1 MSEIER
7 DSAGAEGAVSVP
19 LPASEAKGLS
29 TSPED
34 LVPLFQKIAY
44 GMGMFCNNLIPAAMG
59 CMAVVLNLGLQMNP
73 VLIGYILSLPRLVD
87 AFLDPAMGYISDN
100 TKSKYGRRKPF
111 IIFGAITLGI
121 TFAFMWRIGYGHTE
135 MFYFYFF
142 LVGSFGMF
150 LFNTIFAIPFNA
162 LGYEMTP
169 DYHERTKV
177 MAWANWLGQIPWLL
191 CPWFWWI
198 MANPKYFKTPVDGAQ
213 SIALWVGLAV
223 ILLGPMP
230 GIFTRERYKNIADV
244 EAAKK
249 EKPGLSAS
257 FVNFAKGF
265 AVTFKNTTFLKIC
278 AATFFIF
285 NGFQLIAGLSMYIFI
300 YYTFGGDE
308 VMGGKYNGLFGT
320 TSALSTIFIVIPFVN
335 YIAKKISK
343 KSAFMI
349 SASISLLGFVIK
361 WWCFNP
367 AYSSRFVINLPFVGE
382 VQALILLPAIL
393 ISFGIGSVFT
403 LMGSMMGDTCDL
415 DELNNGKRREGMFGA
430 IYWWL
435 IKLGTSAAF
444 ALSGYVLNASGYNV
458 AIGAHQ
464 PAETLLK
471 LRLYDIGLPVL
482 ATVLAIL
489 AISFYNLDEDK
500 VLGIRRELEKRRGK
514 TA

>member
-1 MSEIER
+1 MSDIER
-7 DSAGAEGAVSVP
+7 ENISAEGAAAIPAPASVP
-19 LPASEAKGLS
+19 TS
-29 TSPED
+29 TED
-34 LVPLFQKIAY
+34 IVPLFQKIAY

-59 CMAVVLNLGLQMNP
+59 CMAVVLNLGLGMNP
-73 VLIGYILSLPRLVD
+73 VLIGYILSMPRLVD

-121 TFAFMWRIGYGHTE
+121 TFAFMWRIGYGHSE

-142 LVGSFGMF
+142 LVGSFAMF

-162 LGYEMTP
+162 LGFEMTP

-223 ILLGPMP
+223 VVLGPMP
-230 GIFTRERYKNIADV
+230 GIFTRERYKAVAETEI
-244 EAAKK
+244 EKK
-249 EKPGLSAS
+249 NKPGLKAS
-257 FVNFAKGF
+257 FANFISGF
-265 AVTFKNTTFLKIC
+265 AVTFKNTSFLKIS
-278 AATFFIF
+278 AATFLVF
-285 NGFQLIAGLSMYIFI
+285 NGFMLISGLATYILI
-300 YYTFGGDE
+300 YYTFGGDT
-308 VMGGKYNGLFGT
+308 VMGGKYNGFYGT
-320 TSALSTIFIVIPFVN
+320 MSALSTIFIVIPTVTFL
-335 YIAKKISK
+335 AKRVGK
-343 KSAFMI
+343 KAAFMI
-349 SASISLLGFVIK
+349 SATISMLGFLVK

-367 AYSSRFVINLPFVGE
+367 AYASLSAVNLPVIGE
-382 VQALILLPAIL
+382 IQLLILVPAIL

-415 DELNNGKRREGMFGA
+415 DELNTGKRREGTFGA

-435 IKLGTSAAF
+435 IKLGTSLAF
-444 ALSGYVLNASGYNV
+444 ALSGFVLNASGYNV
-458 AIGAHQ
+458 ALGANQ
-464 PAETLLK
+464 PAAAMLK
-471 LRLYDIGLPVL
+471 LRIFDIGLPIITTL
-482 ATVLAIL
+482 LAIL
-489 AISFYNLDEDK
+489 AVATYTLDEAK
-500 VLGIRRELEKRRGK
+500 SREIRLELEKRRGK